1 MATQRGIYEEEGAG
15 IALGAMMAQALRN
28 RVKNPTDL
36 EQRIATLKELAAG
49 PRRDQVAQN
58 EISEFERMQMNES
71 PDILEAMRT
80 NRELTERLAREEEL
94 QRMQM
99 AAANPPGRIPPLV
112 QEEVYQDELGALN
125 AEEGALL
132 AQMQADMT
140 NQAGPQGFTSPG
152 YVPGGADAL
161 PPAAQPPQTPQI
173 AGSTGTSQAAQ
184 PGAQGFTSPGYT
196 STPTPEGE
204 QVDTV
209 GRNAAQWVNDLFMG
223 KGDQGAAGQEGAV
236 QTEDPSPDLP
246 NAQGFVSPTYQ
257 SSTPAGPL
265 ESPPAGT
272 PGGASTSSGI
282 DTYTTQH
289 GFGAKNY
296 AQGGL
301 NPGEQEIL
309 NKVQSDLQASSPD
322 GGADSQVSW
331 PTIGGPQTPG
341 GFTSEEPYD
350 SGVGRL
356 PDESFIE
363 YTQRMHQR
371 LYGGAGKEATNQAL
385 VGQLLD
391 KYGDQLRS
399 AGYGALVDKFSSGDF
414 NKSDVDALIGQYGRI
429 LPQQIVNQLEQ
440 VSANLDAEVA
450 GAEVAS
456 PWIDPD
462 TGQEFFP
469 GSGMTGDQSR
479 DRTREL
485 NQGVLGK
492 IASEPG
498 LTFQAKTDT
507 GTYDAG
513 VAMLPGESFIE
524 YTQRMHNRLYPQG

>member
-36 EQRIATLKELAAG
+36 EQRIATLKELARNAG
-49 PRRDQVAQN
+49 GPQEEA
-58 EISEFERMQMNES
+58 FESRIKEETEKWYNDPIAREQ
-71 PDILEAMRT
+71 MRT

-132 AQMQADMT
+132 AQMQADMA

-173 AGSTGTSQAAQ
+173 AGSTGDSQAAQ

-209 GRNAAQWVNDLFMG
+209 ARNAAQWVNDLF
-223 KGDQGAAGQEGAV
+223 KGDQGAAGQAGAV
-236 QTEDPSPDLP
+236 QTQDPSPDLP

-309 NKVQSDLQASSPD
+309 DKYEAEIKANSPD
-322 GGADSQVSW
+322 ANADSQVAW

-356 PDESFIE
+356 PGESFIE

-440 VSANLDAEVA
+440 VSANLEAAAVGEAE
-450 GAEVAS
+450 

-462 TGQEFFP
+462 TGQEFVP
-469 GSGMTGDQSR
+469 GYGMTGDQSR

>member
-1 MATQRGIYEEEGAG
+1 MATQRGVYEEEGAG

-28 RVKNPTDL
+28 RVKEPTTL
-36 EQRIATLKELAAG
+36 NERISALKEIAAG
-49 PRRDQVAQN
+49 PRREQVAQN
-58 EISEFERMQMNES
+58 QMDAPRLEYERMQNDPIINAEM
-71 PDILEAMRT
+71 IA
-80 NRELTERLAREEEL
+80 NREMSDRLLMEDEIRR
-94 QRMQM
+94 QQM
-99 AAANPPGRIPPLV
+99 LAGRDRHPPMPQQQV
-112 QEEVYQDELGALN
+112 FQDELGALN
-125 AEEGALL
+125 AEEAALL
-132 AQMQADMT
+132 AQMEADRV
-140 NQAGPQGFTSPG
+140 NQPGDQGFTSPG
-152 YVPGGADAL
+152 YIPGGADAL
-161 PPAAQPPQTPQI
+161 PQAAQPPQTPQI

-204 QVDTV
+204 QIDTV
-209 GRNAAQWVNDLFMG
+209 ARNAVQWVNDLFRS
-223 KGDQGAAGQEGAV
+223 DQGGAEQAGAV

-257 SSTPAGPL
+257 SSTPEGPL
-265 ESPPAGT
+265 
-272 PGGASTSSGI
+272 
-282 DTYTTQH
+282 
-289 GFGAKNY
+289 
-296 AQGGL
+296 QGGVT
-301 NPGEQEIL
+301 PEEQQIL
-309 NKVQSDLQASSPD
+309 NQTKSAIESSRPD
-322 GGADSQVSW
+322 ANADSQVSW

-350 SGVGRL
+350 SGVARL
-356 PDESFIE
+356 PGESFIE

-371 LYGGAGKEATNQAL
+371 NYGGAGKEATNQAL

-391 KYGDQLRS
+391 KYGDQLRM
-399 AGYGALVDKFSSGDF
+399 AGYGDLVDKFSSGDF
-414 NKSDVDALIGQYGRI
+414 KKSDVDALIGQYERV
-429 LPQQIVNQLEQ
+429 LPEQIVNQLKQ
-440 VSANLDAEVA
+440 VSANLTGQEFFPGDAEVA

-469 GSGMTGDQSR
+469 GAGMTGAQSR